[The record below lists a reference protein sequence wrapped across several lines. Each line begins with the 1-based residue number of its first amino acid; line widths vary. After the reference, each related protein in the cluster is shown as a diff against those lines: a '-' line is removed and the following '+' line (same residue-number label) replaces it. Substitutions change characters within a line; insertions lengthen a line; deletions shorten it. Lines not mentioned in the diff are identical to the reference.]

1 MENKAHAM
9 AAGAFVL
16 GLTAVLIAL
25 VVWLTH
31 DRTVRN
37 VYELSTREAVSG
49 LQPQAMV
56 RYRGIAVGKV
66 ASIDFDPEVA
76 GNVRVRITV
85 DQRVPLTTSTY
96 ATLSYQGV
104 TGLAF
109 IALDDQGESQV
120 ALVPDDGDPP
130 RIPLRPSALAH
141 LQDRGEAILQ
151 QIEEVTK
158 RASTLLGDDN
168 QKRIA
173 DALENVA
180 QATASANRLTRSLD
194 DAVTTGLNPT
204 LAALPP
210 LVERTQGTMASLQ
223 TAAADISRAANSFN
237 TTVGRLNVQDGP
249 IDRLGE
255 GTQALSQAVESFN
268 GATLPRLN
276 RVADD
281 TSRAVRQLGRAASGI
296 NDNPQSLLF
305 GNGGVSPGPGE
316 PGFVAPPASDASALP
331 ARP

>member
-1 MENKAHAM
+1 MENKAHAI

-16 GLTAVLIAL
+16 GLAAALIAL
-25 VVWLTH
+25 VFWLTR
-31 DRTVRN
+31 DNTVRN
-37 VYELSTREAVSG
+37 VYELSTRDAVSG

-66 ASIDFDPEVA
+66 SLIDFDPKVK

-85 DQRVPLTTSTY
+85 DQRVPLTTSSY
-96 ATLSYQGV
+96 ATLAYQGV

-109 IALDDQGESQV
+109 IALDDKGESQTP
-120 ALVPDDGDPP
+120 LSPNNDDPP
-130 RIPLRPSALAH
+130 RIPLKPSVLAQ
-141 LQDRGEAILQ
+141 LQERGEAIIG

-158 RASTLLGDDN
+158 RANTLLGDPN

-173 DALENVA
+173 DALESIA
-180 QATASANRLTRSLD
+180 QATASANQLTRSLD
-194 DAVTTGLNPT
+194 NTVKNGLNPA

-210 LVERTQGTMASLQ
+210 LIERTKDTMGTVK
-223 TAAADISRAANSFN
+223 AAASDVSRVANNAN
-237 TTVGRLNVQDGP
+237 TTVTRLNAKDGP
-249 IDRLGE
+249 VERLSD
-255 GTQALSQAVESFN
+255 GTRALAQAVDSFN
-268 GATLPRLN
+268 AATLPRVN

-281 TSRAVRQLGRAASGI
+281 TSRAVRRLGRTADSI

-305 GNGGVSPGPGE
+305 GNGGVVAGPGE
-316 PGFVAPPASDASALP
+316 PGFSAPA